1 MNPGS
6 FCQLHNHTEYSLLD
20 GGSRIADL
28 ADRAVELG
36 MPALAITDHGAM
48 YGVIDFYQQCEDRGI
63 KPIIGCEVYLTPGDR
78 RERIGRPQD
87 FTHLVLLATN
97 DTGYRNLIKVVTDA
111 HLNGFYY
118 KMRADLELLAAHSE
132 GLIATTACLQ
142 GDVAQRILHHD
153 ETSAEQFVG
162 QLQGIYGRDSV
173 YLELQDHGIP
183 EQKRVNEAKLRLS
196 SLTGA
201 PVIATNDVHYT
212 RREDA
217 KLHEVLL
224 CIQTEAT
231 MKQENRFRFPSD
243 EFYLKSAEEM
253 LQVFGDHPEAL
264 TNTME
269 IAQRCNLQLE
279 LGKLNFP
286 HIEVPEGQTP
296 EQHLQALCEEALPR
310 YYPGERLDEARA
322 RMLYEL
328 DVIAKTGYTGYFLI
342 VGDFVRVAR
351 GRGIMVGP
359 GRGSATGSIVAYLL
373 GITELDPLKYNLIF
387 ERMLNPER
395 ASPPDIDLDFPDDR
409 REDIIAYVK
418 EKYGED
424 HVAQVITFSKM
435 GPRAAVRDVGRAME
449 VPLEKVNQ
457 IAALI
462 PSGPKATIQKALDDS
477 TDLNQMISSDGEVA
491 QVIEYAQGLEGLVR
505 HCSIHAAAVV
515 IADRPIAEVVPLCG
529 AGGKGAITTQY
540 EMHDVE
546 ACGLVKMDFLGLKTL
561 NIITN
566 CLDFIVANGG
576 PQFGV
581 HDIPLDDPKTY
592 ELLCRGDTAAVFQL
606 ESEGMQNL
614 LRQMQPGHFAHVI
627 ALVALYRPG
636 PMQHADE
643 FCRGRHG
650 AEVVYLDPRLKP
662 ILEETYG
669 VILYQEQVMKT
680 ASELAG
686 FSMPQAEIIMRAMAK
701 KQVEKMETMK
711 PLFLQGCLAN
721 GVAPQTAEEVFKR
734 METFSNYGFN
744 KSHSAAYGLV
754 AYWTAYLKA
763 NYPAEFLAAHLSTVM
778 DNSDEVGK
786 YIMECRRMGLQVRPP
801 SVNYSQTSFAVA
813 EGAVV
818 FGLAAIKGFGK
829 ASADAIVAE
838 RNEAGPFSGLFDF
851 CRRMPS
857 RVVNKS
863 ALKQLIQAGAF
874 DEFGDRNALLHVH
887 ESAHAA
893 GQKHQEDR
901 SVGQNSLFDSL
912 GADDDGLQTE
922 ELPVVPPMSDDE
934 KLAMEREFLGLY
946 VSDHP
951 LLRAAEKLEQCCSC
965 MIEQL
970 RQFPDKETIIT
981 GGMVSETKPYVT
993 SNGNQMMFVTLE
1005 GLNTTVEMTLFPR
1018 VYDQYKDT
1026 FAKGDIILVEA
1037 QVERRMRV
1045 VGDGEQ
1051 TADVKLLAKR
1061 IRPLQ
1066 GARALSAKRRE
1077 EAEQARRRQV
1087 EIEAAAERAK
1097 YVPPVYIEVA
1107 IGALR
1112 PDDLRRLRE
1121 TLSESPGPNPVILEF
1136 RENGS
1141 TRRVQLGRRYKVTCD
1156 AQLAACARAISGV
1169 TAVWT

>member
-48 YGVIDFYQQCEDRGI
+48 YGVISFYQECENRGI

-78 RERIGRPQD
+78 RERVGKPQD
-87 FTHLVLLATN
+87 LTHLVLLATG
-97 DTGYRNLIKVVTDA
+97 DTGYRNLIKVVSDA

-142 GDVAQRILHHD
+142 GDVAQRILHQD
-153 ETSAEQFVG
+153 ETSAGQFVG
-162 QLQGIYGRDSV
+162 QLQEIYGHDAV

-196 SLTGA
+196 RLTGA

-212 RREDA
+212 RKEDA

-224 CIQTEAT
+224 CIQTDST
-231 MKQENRFRFPSD
+231 MKQENRFRFASD

-253 LQVFGDHPEAL
+253 LHLFGDHPEAL
-264 TNTME
+264 TNTMQIVE
-269 IAQRCNLQLE
+269 RCNLHLE

-286 HIEVPEGQTP
+286 HIEVPAGQTP
-296 EQHLQALCEEALPR
+296 QQYLQALCEESLPHL
-310 YYPGERLDEARA
+310 YQGARLEEARA

-328 DVIAKTGYTGYFLI
+328 GVIETTGYTGYFLI

-373 GITELDPLKYNLIF
+373 GITELDPLTYNLIF

-462 PSGPKATIQKALDDS
+462 PSGPKATIQKALNDC
-477 TDLNQMISSDGEVA
+477 TDLNEMISSDGEVA

-515 IADRPIAEVVPLCG
+515 IADRPITDVVPLCG
-529 AGGKGAITTQY
+529 AGGRGAITTQY

-566 CLDFIVANGG
+566 CLQFIVANGG
-576 PQFGV
+576 PRFGV
-581 HDIPLDDPKTY
+581 HDIPLDDERTY

-606 ESEGMQNL
+606 EGEGMQNL

-650 AEVVYLDPRLKP
+650 ADVVYLDPRLKP

-669 VILYQEQVMKT
+669 VILYQEQVMKI

-701 KQVEKMETMK
+701 KQKEKMDTMK
-711 PLFLQGCLAN
+711 PLFLQGCVAN
-721 GVAPQTAEEVFKR
+721 GVAMQAAEEVFRR
-734 METFSNYGFN
+734 METFSDYGFN

-786 YIMECRRMGLQVRPP
+786 YIMECRRMGLEVRPP
-801 SVNYSQTSFAVA
+801 SVNYSETDFAVA
-813 EGAVV
+813 DGAVV

-829 ASADAIVAE
+829 ASADAIVSE
-838 RNEAGPFSGLFDF
+838 RREGGPFSGVYDF

-857 RVVNKS
+857 RMVNKS
-863 ALKQLIQAGAF
+863 ALKQLIQAGAL

-887 ESAHAA
+887 ETAHAA
-893 GQKHQEDR
+893 GQKHQGDR
-901 SVGQNSLFDSL
+901 SVGQNSLFDALS
-912 GADDDGLQTE
+912 DDDGLQTE

-951 LLRAAEKLEQCCSC
+951 LLRSRERLEQCCSC
-965 MIEQL
+965 MLEHL
-970 RQFPDKETIIT
+970 HQFPDKETIIT
-981 GGMVSETKPYVT
+981 GGMVSEMKPYVT

-1005 GLNTTVEMTLFPR
+1005 GLSTTTEMTLFPK
-1018 VYDQYKDT
+1018 VYEQYKEA
-1026 FAKGDIILVEA
+1026 FEKGDIILVEA
-1037 QVERRMRV
+1037 QVERRTRV

-1051 TADVKLLAKR
+1051 KADVKLLAKR
-1061 IRPLQ
+1061 IRRLQ
-1066 GARALSAKRRE
+1066 GARPLSAKRRA
-1077 EAEQARRRQV
+1077 EAERARQRQV
-1087 EIEAAAERAK
+1087 EIEAAAERAR
-1097 YVPPVYIEVA
+1097 YVPPVYIQVT
-1107 IGALR
+1107 IGALHS
-1112 PDDLRRLRE
+1112 DDLRLLRE
-1121 TLSESPGPNPVILEF
+1121 TLSQSPGPNPVIIEF

-1141 TRRVQLGRRYKVTCD
+1141 ARRVSLGRRYKVTCD
-1156 AQLAACARAISGV
+1156 AQLAAGARAISGV